1 MANTTHAMPDER
13 PAGQAIALFAY
24 GFRPFF
30 LAAGVY
36 AVVALLVW
44 LHALAG
50 GSWPAGFMSAMDWHA
65 HEMVFGFA
73 AAAMA
78 GFILTAVPNWTG
90 EGGFRGWRLA
100 GLALAWLAGRL
111 ALNPYLPL
119 PPVWGAV
126 IDLVFFPL
134 LVLTVLPGLLRL
146 RTRRNMIFPALLLIF
161 WTGNLLFHLDQLDLV
176 QASARTGLFLAIN
189 GLLVILALLGG
200 RVIPAFTRN
209 YLKSRGLFL
218 ELSSPRWLEI
228 FALVALLAMLLLEI
242 WQAES
247 PAVGYAA
254 LLAGLLNAARLFCWQ
269 GWRSWRAPIV
279 WILHAGFLWLPLGLV
294 LKGLWVV
301 WGLPFA
307 SGWLHAITI
316 GAFATMILAVM
327 TRATLGHT
335 GRTIVAGP
343 LSILCYV
350 LILAAA
356 ILRVLLPVFPAEIY
370 QAGVI
375 LSGAAW
381 IGAFSLFLLA
391 YGPMLLR
398 PRMDGKPG

>member
-1 MANTTHAMPDER
+1 MASVTRDNSSEQTR
-13 PAGQAIALFAY
+13 GRWFALFAY

-36 AVVALLVW
+36 AVVALLIW

-50 GSWPAGFMSAMDWHA
+50 GVWPTAFMSAIDWHA
-65 HEMVFGFA
+65 HEMIFGFA

-90 EGGFRGWRLA
+90 EGGFHGWRLA
-100 GLALAWLAGRL
+100 ALALAWLAGRL
-111 ALNPYLPL
+111 ALNPYMPLPL
-119 PPVWGAV
+119 VWGAV
-126 IDLVFFPL
+126 VDLAFFPL

-146 RTRRNMIFPALLLIF
+146 RTRRNMIFPFLLLLF
-161 WTGNLLFHLDQLDLV
+161 WSGNLLFHLDQLGLL

-189 GLLVILALLGG
+189 GLLVVLALLGG
-200 RVIPAFTRN
+200 RIIPAFTRN
-209 YLKSRGLFL
+209 YLKSRDLSLTL
-218 ELSSPRWLEI
+218 ESPRWLEI
-228 FALVALLAMLLLEI
+228 SALAALLAMLLLDL
-242 WQAES
+242 WQVES
-247 PAVGYAA
+247 LAAGYAA
-254 LLAGLLNAARLFCWQ
+254 LLAGLLNAARLLCWQ
-269 GWRSWRAPIV
+269 GWRSWRASIV
-279 WILHAGFLWLPLGLV
+279 WILHLGFLWLPLGLL
-294 LKGLWVV
+294 LKGLWLV
-301 WGLPFA
+301 WALPIA

-335 GRTIVAGP
+335 GRSIVAGP
-343 LSILCYV
+343 MTALSYV
-350 LILAAA
+350 LILVAAL
-356 ILRVLLPVFPAEIY
+356 LRVLLPVLPPEVY

-398 PRMDGKPG
+398 PRVDGKPG

>member
-1 MANTTHAMPDER
+1 MANTTQARSDER
-13 PAGQAIALFAY
+13 PVDRSFALFAY

-44 LHALAG
+44 LHALVG
-50 GSWPAGFMSAMDWHA
+50 GSWPVGFISAMDWHA
-65 HEMVFGFA
+65 HEMIFGFA

-90 EGGFRGWRLA
+90 EGGFRGWRLV
-100 GLALAWLAGRL
+100 ALTLVWLAGRL
-111 ALNPYLPL
+111 ALNPYLP
-119 PPVWGAV
+119 PPLIWGAV
-126 IDLVFFPL
+126 IDLAFFPL

-146 RTRRNMIFPALLLIF
+146 KTRRNIIFPVLLLVF
-161 WTGNLLFHLDQLDLV
+161 WTGNLLFHLDQLGLV

-209 YLKSRGLFL
+209 YLKSRGVSL
-218 ELSSPRWLEI
+218 ELTSPRWLEVSAI
-228 FALVALLAMLLLEI
+228 GALLAMLLLEV
-242 WQAES
+242 WQVES
-247 PAVGYAA
+247 LAAGYAA
-254 LLAGLLNAARLFCWQ
+254 LLAGLLNAARLLCWQ

-279 WILHAGFLWLPLGLV
+279 WILHAGFLWLPVGLV
-294 LKGLWVV
+294 LKGLWLV
-301 WGLPFA
+301 WGLPFT
-307 SGWLHAITI
+307 SSWLHAITI

-343 LSILCYV
+343 LSVLCYG
-350 LILAAA
+350 LILLAVV
-356 ILRVLLPVFPAEIY
+356 LRVLLPVLPPEVY
-370 QAGVI
+370 QAGLI
-375 LSGAAW
+375 LSGGAW
-381 IGAFSLFLLA
+381 VGAFSLFLLS

-398 PRMDGKPG
+398 PRVDERPG